1 MNPIGQAIKIRIR
14 NQMIEN
20 SQPQPIPDREEK
32 IATNKNAS
40 KRASD
45 KRAWSKHGRPRP

>member
-14 NQMIEN
+14 NQIIEN

-40 KRASD
+40 KRYEELQI
-45 KRAWSKHGRPRP
+45 KGRGLSR